1 MCKVLGIP
9 RSSYY
14 KAHSTSQSKR
24 AVENK
29 NYENEILCIYE
40 ENYKRYGAPKIHKV
54 LQNKGFS
61 ISIKRVQRLMKKL
74 GIRSIV
80 SKKFKPFSSNSK
92 VYQRKNLINRDFS
105 TSNINQKWVGDIT
118 YIHTI
123 KHGWCYLASV
133 MDLYSRKIIGYSF
146 SRSMDT
152 YVIIAALE
160 NAYKTQHPTGPVIFH
175 SDLGTQYTSVEFTK
189 RLSEY
194 NITPSYSMKGCPYDN
209 ACIESFH
216 SILKKE
222 EVNTVKY
229 YDFDSAK
236 LAIFKFIESWYN
248 RKRIHGSIGYLTPQA
263 KEDLARASNL

>member
-24 AVENK
+24 AAENK

-40 ENYKRYGAPKIHKV
+40 ESYKRYGAPKIHKV
-54 LQNKGFS
+54 LQNKGFG

-133 MDLYSRKIIGYSF
+133 MDLYSRKIIGYS
-146 SRSMDT
+146 
-152 YVIIAALE
+152 
-160 NAYKTQHPTGPVIFH
+160 
-175 SDLGTQYTSVEFTK
+175 
-189 RLSEY
+189 LSKSYIY
-194 NITPSYSMKGCPYDN
+194 NNSCT
-209 ACIESFH
+209 
-216 SILKKE
+216 
-222 EVNTVKY
+222 
-229 YDFDSAK
+229 
-236 LAIFKFIESWYN
+236 
-248 RKRIHGSIGYLTPQA
+248 
-263 KEDLARASNL
+263 